1 MYLRPQKKRE
11 QRMLTIQGF
20 VGRLFESLDEVKKQ
34 GTSSINSKQF
44 LVPPLASCSEITR
57 LIDLLFMRDGVFYR
71 IVRFLEWCRLHFLQ
85 HNSSHFYVKPFCLTT
100 NTSVILFSSSS
111 FQQHSWS
118 LARPKHMSWKFYT
131 ASMQCIQLFRI
142 KISNFDQ
149 LSNWVTDWQISCCH
163 FVVKYILRF
172 CRFCK
177 QISSVEK
184 DETNQFSYW
193 SPKPPNII
201 EWWGQNFCMDM
212 IWEFLI
218 PFSLCRKRQKN
229 SWDRLVTFLGHPVW
243 QKMKQSSF
251 S

>member
-1 MYLRPQKKRE
+1 MYLRPQKKKE
-11 QRMLTIQGF
+11 HRMLTIQGF

-44 LVPPLASCSEITR
+44 LVHPLASCSGITR
-57 LIDLLFMRDGVFYR
+57 LIDLLFMRDEVFYR
-71 IVRFLEWCRLHFLQ
+71 IVRFVEWCRLHFLQ
-85 HNSSHFYVKPFCLTT
+85 HNSSHFYVKLFCLTT

-118 LARPKHMSWKFYT
+118 LARPKHTSWKFYT

-177 QISSVEK
+177 Q
-184 DETNQFSYW
+184 
-193 SPKPPNII
+193 
-201 EWWGQNFCMDM
+201 NF
-212 IWEFLI
+212 W
-218 PFSLCRKRQKN
+218 KR
-229 SWDRLVTFLGHPVW
+229 
-243 QKMKQSSF
+243 MKQTNFSAGAQNLPTLLSDGGKNFAWTWYESSWSLLVF
-251 S
+251 VGNDKRILEIG